1 MRHAAFAVA
10 LGACLPLSAAAEP
23 LFFSSVTS
31 NDIDYILTDDP
42 DALACLVDR
51 GDGRR
56 EMPDKRGGPLMA
68 EGVHLFDARYLDG
81 AMVPIWAHP
90 RLGDRDAALATVTPL
105 AHAIGKLPGFMRA
118 KFDHV
123 VLLDGDESAF
133 AEDRG
138 RFFVV
143 YAENLARRIASHDL
157 EETVFHESVHAT
169 LDQPH
174 AASEAWRAAQQ
185 ADGGFLTGYGA
196 ENPDGEDLA
205 ETLLIAYAALRH
217 PERLPAALTER
228 LRRQV
233 PHRLAFIENLL
244 TRLDRPAAMRDRA
257 AVCG

>member
-10 LGACLPLSAAAEP
+10 LGACLPLAAAAEP

-31 NDIDYILTDDP
+31 NDIDYIHATDP

-56 EMPDKRGGPLMA
+56 EMPDKRGGPLIA

-81 AMVPIWAHP
+81 AVVPIWAHP
-90 RLGDRDAALATVTPL
+90 ALGDRAAALQTVAPL
-105 AHAIGKLPGFMRA
+105 AQAIGKLPAFMRA
-118 KFDHV
+118 GLDHV
-123 VLLDGDESAF
+123 VVLKGDESAF

-143 YAENLARRIASHDL
+143 YSDNVARRIATHDL

-174 AASEAWRAAQQ
+174 ARSEGWLAAQR
-185 ADGGFLTGYGA
+185 ADGAFLTGYGA
-196 ENPDGEDLA
+196 ENPEGEDLA
-205 ETLLIAYAALRH
+205 ETLLIAHAALRH
-217 PERLPAALTER
+217 PDRLPAAVHQALAT
-228 LRRQV
+228 QV
-233 PHRLAFIENLL
+233 PQRLAFLEQLL
-244 TRLDRPAAMRDRA
+244 SRLDRPPTVQDRA
-257 AVCG
+257 TVCG